1 MRTGRVESVWLERR
15 GTQLT
20 AAAPSGTQVLSVGFS
35 GDFDED
41 GGQLL
46 HVPSGVVYDYSS
58 FDANAET
65 ITLASPLPVGESFD
79 DGDALRVYPLAD
91 DAYAHVRLEDVAS
104 DEEPITARIDH
115 ALRGLLPEGQRET
128 GAGEVATVEN
138 TGLEWVVR
146 DVVGAGTVTIRANL
160 ESDTY
165 EAGVSGWKLDIDGN
179 SEFNEGSFRGSLVV
193 TTPNGYKVHVQ
204 QGGLYPEVRFETPD
218 GLNSAFVNVVDWAG
232 GNTSAALGLNSG
244 KYISTLSGSP
254 TLYGRLF
261 FADDVIQLSHV
272 NSSQQAVASS
282 LYLQQTYAALELRGG
297 SGTYIGRLYVFTDGV
312 YLLMADGAS
321 EGGIQVRA
329 NGAGRVV
336 AGGLEQWNELNLQ
349 NGWAWTG
356 VDWRPRYKHAVDEHM
371 VKLIGG
377 CSGGTTGNGTVLA
390 ALPASYIPDWDI
402 RIPIM
407 SNAGT
412 NPRIVIRGT
421 NGAGTPGNIELFGL
435 SAGASISLDGCEYR
449 LK

>member
-20 AAAPSGTQVLSVGFS
+20 AAAPEGAQVLSVAFT

-41 GGQLL
+41 GGRLY

-165 EAGVSGWKLDIDGN
+165 EAGVSGWRLDRSGSAELNDISARGRLRT
-179 SEFNEGSFRGSLVV
+179 EEGGSYAELDVRADSGMLLLGLTANASPSFAAYADPDLVTMNQVGDSTTGENYIEWHRNTSLGTGLLMFGSAPGSTTFRGV
-193 TTPNGYKVHVQ
+193 
-204 QGGLYPEVRFETPD
+204 F
-218 GLNSAFVNVVDWAG
+218 LN
-232 GNTSAALGLNSG
+232 AA
-244 KYISTLSGSP
+244 
-254 TLYGRLF
+254 
-261 FADDVIQLSHV
+261 D
-272 NSSQQAVASS
+272 
-282 LYLQQTYAALELRGG
+282 
-297 SGTYIGRLYVFTDGV
+297 GRLYYAKSVLGTW
-312 YLLMADGAS
+312 
-321 EGGIQVRA
+321 E
-329 NGAGRVV
+329 
-336 AGGLEQWNELNLQ
+336 LEQWNQLNLL
-349 NGWAWTG
+349 NGWTWETSN
-356 VDWRPRYKHAVDEHM
+356 WRPRYKMSVEGNT

-377 CSGGTTGNGTVLA
+377 CSGGTVTNGTVLA
-390 ALPASYIPDWDI
+390 TLPSDYIPDYDC

-407 SNAGT
+407 SNAGSL
-412 NPRIVIRGT
+412 PRLVVRGT

-435 SAGASISLDGCEYR
+435 AAGASISLDGCEYR